1 MALTAVSLFAGVGGF
16 DLALER
22 AGVKVI
28 ASVEI
33 DKKASSILARHFP
46 NSKLFSDVKEVTG
59 EQLISAGFIPERGII
74 TGGFPCQD
82 VSVAGKRAGLTGVRT
97 GLFWEII
104 RLLKETQ
111 AQYFILENVPGLLSS
126 NEGRDMGTVLGALAE
141 CGYGVAYRILDS
153 QYFGVPQRRRRV
165 FIVGSLG
172 DSGRTPSEILALVE
186 GRAGYLETS
195 QQERKTTSPKIAGG
209 ADPFIKII
217 RSGARAEDGSLPA
230 EVWAERDIAPTL
242 SAFDNGGESRA
253 TVLIIDGTRVN
264 DVRVYEDGI
273 VPTVVARYGTGG
285 GNVPMIFE
293 PKSAFEENWA
303 ESYVKNTLRANAS
316 KSSHVVV
323 DATVR
328 RLTPTECER
337 LQGFPDT
344 EKYAI
349 FEVCFD
355 LQKNP
360 VSVAILNPKL
370 PLLAGSAEKSELVEN
385 AGCVESQFLPNY
397 QSIKKPARTDVHIN
411 CGANAL
417 EIHNQGKLLWSANN
431 VENQNRSALHIEIES
446 FARLVAPMMQTLEKI
461 TRTGKVASQENETN
475 SIRVSVGKKQENLSG
490 KEIMPLA
497 NFVSSDLIVQQNL
510 TTSTTSSLLDLRNL
524 EQNLLTSFCS
534 VWSAIDGFIPLKIS
548 GSDTLIFSVNFKS
561 GWTAFDVDGKL
572 QADSNRYKQMGNAVA
587 VPVVEWIVNRLVD
600 LDEH

>member
-104 RLLKETQ
+104 RLLKETK

-141 CGYGVAYRILDS
+141 LGYRVAYRVLDA
-153 QYFGVPQRRRRV
+153 QHFGVPQRRRRV

-172 DSGRTPSEILALVE
+172 DGGATPSEVLAIIE
-186 GRAGYLETS
+186 GRAGYLEAS
-195 QQERKTTSPKIAGG
+195 QQKGKTVAGKTPKSVRNGDLVGSLTASDCKGAGNQYV
-209 ADPFIKII
+209 AKNKLVIQDPFIKII

-230 EVWAERDIAPTL
+230 EVWAERDVVPTL

-264 DVRVYEDGI
+264 DVRVYEDEI
-273 VPTVVARYGTGG
+273 APTVVARYGTGG
-285 GNVPMIFE
+285 GNVPAITQ
-293 PKSAFEENWA
+293 N
-303 ESYVKNTLRANAS
+303 L
-316 KSSHVVV
+316 
-323 DATVR
+323 TVR
-328 RLTPTECER
+328 RLTPMECER
-337 LQGFPDT
+337 LQGFED
-344 EKYAI
+344 
-349 FEVCFD
+349 
-355 LQKNP
+355 
-360 VSVAILNPKL
+360 
-370 PLLAGSAEKSELVEN
+370 
-385 AGCVESQFLPNY
+385 
-397 QSIKKPARTDVHIN
+397 
-411 CGANAL
+411 
-417 EIHNQGKLLWSANN
+417 
-431 VENQNRSALHIEIES
+431 
-446 FARLVAPMMQTLEKI
+446 
-461 TRTGKVASQENETN
+461 
-475 SIRVSVGKKQENLSG
+475 
-490 KEIMPLA
+490 
-497 NFVSSDLIVQQNL
+497 
-510 TTSTTSSLLDLRNL
+510 
-524 EQNLLTSFCS
+524 
-534 VWSAIDGFIPLKIS
+534 
-548 GSDTLIFSVNFKS
+548 
-561 GWTAFDVDGKL
+561 GWTDE

-587 VPVVEWIVNRLVD
+587 VPVVEWIVARLVG
-600 LDEH
+600 LANVSL